1 MSHRIDIEL
10 TSNNGEVWTWRA
22 AGAKQPKGNVEA
34 SVLYDGAG
42 VGDVVRAEAERFLDG
57 LRIVSVTPPRNAGAR
72 PETIEIRKNET
83 HDGPQVRVQ
92 YADGGRGSR
101 DRDGERRGPRPDR
114 GPRTDRPSR
123 DRPAADRGP
132 RPDRPARAER
142 PERAPRPDRV
152 ERPSRPDRPKRL
164 SAGRAH
170 RDALIDSLS
179 PEQRVIADQLFR
191 GGIPAVRQAII
202 DQNAARRSVGDA
214 EVPGAALLALAED
227 LLPKTRAA
235 DWCDRADAALEAGSS
250 TNIRDLRALV
260 VQADSVAKDEAT
272 RTMAGRLRDAMTGRV
287 EGERA
292 AWTTEIAA
300 ALDGG
305 KLVRALRLTTKLPDT
320 SAKIPTELQARI
332 IAETNQG
339 LSPATPADR
348 WAALVEAAAEA
359 PFRREFVPVGL
370 PTDASEA
377 LKETA
382 AQASN
387 RIPALLKVLG
397 LTMPPPPRRAT
408 PATPPPRPVP
418 APPVVAPV
426 VAATAPVA
434 TTPVPVPDV
443 AVPDVPDL
451 GAAPAASPAEPTDD
465 APASADVIH
474 EASAEPTA

>member
-72 PETIEIRKNET
+72 PETIEIRNNEI

-114 GPRTDRPSR
+114 GPRPERPSR

-152 ERPSRPDRPKRL
+152 ERPTRPDRPKRL

-202 DQNAARRSVGDA
+202 DQNAARRSAGDA
-214 EVPGAALLALAED
+214 EVPGVALLSLAED

-260 VQADSVAKDEAT
+260 VQADSVAKDEAA
-272 RTMAGRLRDAMTGRV
+272 RAMAGRLRDAMTGRV

-292 AWTTEIAA
+292 VWSNEITA

-320 SAKIPTELQARI
+320 SAKIPAELQARI
-332 IAETNQG
+332 IVETNQG

-359 PFRREFVPVGL
+359 PFRREFAPVGL
-370 PTDASEA
+370 PADASEA
-377 LKETA
+377 LKEAA

-397 LTMPPPPRRAT
+397 LTMPPPPRRSA
-408 PATPPPRPVP
+408 PATPPAPPPRPAPVAP
-418 APPVVAPV
+418 AAPV
-426 VAATAPVA
+426 VAASVPHAVA
-434 TTPVPVPDV
+434 D
-443 AVPDVPDL
+443 AVPDPDETV
-451 GAAPAASPAEPTDD
+451 GEAAAEP
-465 APASADVIH
+465 SA
-474 EASAEPTA
+474 